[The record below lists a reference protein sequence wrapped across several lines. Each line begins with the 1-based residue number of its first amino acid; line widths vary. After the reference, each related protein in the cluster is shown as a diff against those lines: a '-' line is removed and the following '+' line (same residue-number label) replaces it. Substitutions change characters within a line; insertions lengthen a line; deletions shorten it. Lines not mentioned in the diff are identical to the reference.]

1 MNRLPSIAN
10 LNLMSPPETKPLDE
24 FKSSPLTLPI
34 ELQTPTYTPEK
45 ALSSMATRKPSSDQ
59 TMRVLPSP
67 PVSPWMDKQNKSGK
81 TASKSGDAFIEDPPL
96 YDDADSFDSSSQ
108 PLFPIETAKTTGD
121 LIDRH
126 IAMHMVQ
133 FKNKLN
139 RPTREEYRLALSC
152 IPVVG
157 AAYNRNPGQYM
168 KRQREE
174 AEDYYWQT
182 KRIRANPMTRA
193 EREAQLS
200 KAAPIAIAPAPKT
213 GKRAMKLA
221 IQKASPGP
229 RIKRTPKA
237 SPLAKLMNYP
247 AKGRSSETPERM
259 PGTKREDVD
268 YASLP
273 DYSPPAST
281 LPHNPKA
288 LKADWP
294 SNNILD
300 LSTDPDRHMLHEA
313 EVNLAATLRLTCATY
328 LCSKRRIF
336 DARLTA
342 LRIGKEFRKTDAQQ
356 ACKIDVNKASKLWT
370 AYDKVGWFQP
380 EYFRQHLKVQAP

>member
-1 MNRLPSIAN
+1 
-10 LNLMSPPETKPLDE
+10 MSPPEAKPLDDLGLTSL
-24 FKSSPLTLPI
+24 KSPT
-34 ELQTPTYTPEK
+34 TPRASVYTPEK
-45 ALSSMATRKPSSDQ
+45 KAFSPMGNTSSSDK
-59 TMRVLPSP
+59 TMRILPSP
-67 PVSPWMDKQNKSGK
+67 PVSPWMSKQH
-81 TASKSGDAFIEDPPL
+81 KSGDRATKTEDAFNEDPPL
-96 YDDADSFDSSSQ
+96 YDEADSVDVDGR
-108 PLFPIETAKTTGD
+108 PLFPLEPAKSTGD

-157 AAYNRNPGQYM
+157 EAYNRNPGLYM

-174 AEDYYWQT
+174 TESYYWQT
-182 KRIRANPMTRA
+182 KRIRAHPITRE

-200 KAAPIAIAPAPKT
+200 KGAPLAIAPAPKA
-213 GKRAMKLA
+213 GKRAIKPA
-221 IQKASPGP
+221 VQKASPGP
-229 RIKRTPKA
+229 RVKRTPKA
-237 SPLAKLMNYP
+237 SPMAKLMNYP

-259 PGTKREDVD
+259 PGTKREDTDYTSLVD
-268 YASLP
+268 YA
-273 DYSPPAST
+273 PPLST

-300 LSTDPDRHMLHEA
+300 LSNDPDRHMLHEA
-313 EVNLAATLRLTCATY
+313 EVNLAATLRLSCATY

-336 DARLTA
+336 EARLTA

-370 AYDKVGWFQP
+370 AFDKVGWFHP
-380 EYFRQHLKVQAP
+380 DYFRPHLKA